1 MEFFLPSLFILV
13 LAGIVIFVV
22 LPRFAPAVLAGLA
35 LLLLA
40 IGVYQHAKFFES
52 EYRLSTWQDSLVA
65 YSPYIMIGGLLVVLL
80 FFLLYLLPGRQ
91 AKMPEGANTLQL
103 PPANTAT
110 NVVTEAVN
118 NTMRNMANAAGVNV
132 KNMPAGNAGNGGNT
146 GNGGRN
152 NGGNYRRNNLG
163 FPPSQV

>member
-1 MEFFLPSLFILV
+1 MEFFLPSLFILA
-13 LAGIVIFVV
+13 LAAIVVFVV
-22 LPRFAPAVLAGLA
+22 FPKLAPTVLAGLA

-52 EYRLSTWQDSLVA
+52 EYRLSTWQDGLVA
-65 YSPYIMIGGLLVVLL
+65 YSPYIMIGGLLLVVL
-80 FFLLYLLPGRQ
+80 FFLLYLLPGR
-91 AKMPEGANTLQL
+91 APNMPQIPNQLEL

-118 NTMRNMANAAGVNV
+118 NGIRNAANVAGVNV
-132 KNMPAGNAGNGGNT
+132 KNVPAGNYGNNQA
-146 GNGGRN
+146 RN
-152 NGGNYRRNNLG
+152 NGNVRRNFGNTLG